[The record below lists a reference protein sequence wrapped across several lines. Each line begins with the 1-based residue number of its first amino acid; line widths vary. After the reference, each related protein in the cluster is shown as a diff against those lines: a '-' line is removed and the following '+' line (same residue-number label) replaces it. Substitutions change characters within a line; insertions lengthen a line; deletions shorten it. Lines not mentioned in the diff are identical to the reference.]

1 MTEKEKAKLIT
12 SNRAYSSTPNC
23 NKFAIIVKA
32 GAVAS
37 VSVLKNDTEDPQIL
51 NRVFNEYDR
60 LIEEQSLGRG
70 VKARK

>member
-1 MTEKEKAKLIT
+1 VTEKEKAKLIT

-23 NKFAIIVKA
+23 NQFAIIVKA

-51 NRVFNEYDR
+51 NRMFNEYDR
-60 LIEEQSLGRG
+60 LIDEQSLGGR
-70 VKARK
+70 VRVQK